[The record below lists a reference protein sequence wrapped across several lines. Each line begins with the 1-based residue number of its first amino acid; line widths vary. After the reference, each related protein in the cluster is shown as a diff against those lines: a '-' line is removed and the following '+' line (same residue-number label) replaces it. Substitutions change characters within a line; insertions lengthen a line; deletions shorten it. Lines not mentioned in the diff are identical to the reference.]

1 MISPGTLQLFRDHA
15 NPSSFRMVASEK
27 SADFL
32 QNADAS
38 REGDHNFTPDSIA
51 QCGCGHFAKLRDF
64 ESAGDAD

>member
-1 MISPGTLQLFRDHA
+1 
-15 NPSSFRMVASEK
+15 MVASEK
-27 SADFL
+27 SAAFL

-38 REGDHNFTPDSIA
+38 REGDQNFTPDSIA